1 MKTVSGLFLFIPLFV
16 LSVLS
21 AEVCMRYDQSSTCTS
36 YPITDFYF
44 SLPIS
49 QSDSIIIRDLDLT
62 TSLGWMFALDGSF
75 DLGPSLF
82 FSAYRNCGWHSQLGI
97 RANLRYHLNDEFN
110 LDFSPGLILTDS
122 PYQDGFP
129 GYTVELSVGWKD
141 WVGLAARMD
150 IVDTFSGQDQVLH
163 IGLRFGSYGG
173 MGLSSAGII
182 GGGIAY
188 QLSRM
193 D

>member
-1 MKTVSGLFLFIPLFV
+1 MKRVSGVFLAVSLLTSSTIT
-16 LSVLS
+16 

-44 SLPIS
+44 SLPVS
-49 QSDSIIIRDLDLT
+49 QSDSIIVRDLDLT
-62 TSLGWMFALDGSF
+62 TSLGWMFVLDERI

-82 FSAYRNCGWHSQLGI
+82 FSAYRNGGWHSQLGI
-97 RANLRYHLNDEFN
+97 RANLRYHLSDEFN
-110 LDFSPGLILTDS
+110 LDLSPGLILTDS
-122 PYQDGFP
+122 PYQEGFP
-129 GYTVELSVGWKD
+129 GYTVELSVGWKA
-141 WVGLAARMD
+141 WVSLAARMD

-188 QLSRM
+188 QISRM
-193 D
+193 N

>member
-1 MKTVSGLFLFIPLFV
+1 
-16 LSVLS
+16 
-21 AEVCMRYDQSSTCTS
+21 MRYDQSSTCTS
-36 YPITDFYF
+36 YPIPDIYF
-44 SLPIS
+44 SLPVS
-49 QSDSIIIRDLDLT
+49 QSDSIIIRDLDMT
-62 TSLGWMFALDGSF
+62 TSLGWMFVLDERI

-82 FSAYRNCGWHSQLGI
+82 FSAYRNGGWHSQLGI

-110 LDFSPGLILTDS
+110 LDLSPGLILTDS
-122 PYQDGFP
+122 PYQEGFP

-150 IVDTFSGQDQVLH
+150 IVDTYSGQDQVLH
-163 IGLRFGSYGG
+163 IGLCFGSYGG